1 MNCSYILNSFLLFT
15 HIVVLGIQPT
25 IRSSVDGYKT
35 VCPGEEVYFTCT
47 VQNSVWLTWQSDQY
61 IGQNTVIEFHRQFDH
76 LGDGKSVSLP
86 NASTSLFQ
94 LASLTNE
101 KLESKSVIVVN
112 KSAMDTGISCA
123 NDVQQIEERRLVL
136 AGERKLMVKVL
147 ATCMDITMIMR

>member
-1 MNCSYILNSFLLFT
+1 MNYSYILNSFLLFT

-47 VQNSVWLTWQSDQY
+47 VQKSICLTWQSDQY
-61 IGQNTVIEFHRQFDH
+61 IGQNTVIEFHRQFDR

-101 KLESKSVIVVN
+101 KLESKSVIEVR
-112 KSAMDTGISCA
+112 SAMDTGISCA

-147 ATCMDITMIMR
+147 HACMDITMIMH